1 MHWVHPGGYL
11 RGMSLAASKPGTRVT
26 VTEEQYLALER
37 ASATKNEYRRG
48 RIVAMAGGS
57 PRHSAV
63 ASKVQTALTIA
74 LRGRPCIVYNSD
86 LRVHISSIGSYL
98 YPDVTVTCEK
108 PTFHSKDKDSL
119 TNPRLIVEVLSK
131 STEARDRGGKF
142 HDYQEIPSL
151 QHYVLVSQDER
162 RVEHFERLPSGRW
175 SLGNVVDE
183 GTLRIPSMGVEIPL
197 ADIYAGLEDLEETSP
212 SPAPPSSIQPV

>member
-1 MHWVHPGGYL
+1 M
-11 RGMSLAASKPGTRVT
+11 T

-48 RIVAMAGGS
+48 RIVAMAGAS
-57 PRHSAV
+57 PKHNLIV
-63 ASKVQTALTIA
+63 GNLILALGTA
-74 LRGRPCIVYNSD
+74 LRGRGCKLFPSD
-86 LRVHISSIGSYL
+86 QRVHIAARGAFL
-98 YPDVTVTCEK
+98 YPDITLTCEK
-108 PTFHSKDKDSL
+108 PTFHSRDENSL
-119 TNPRLIVEVLSK
+119 TNPGLIVEVLSK
-131 STEARDRGGKF
+131 TTEARDRGGKF